1 MKKKSNS
8 YAKWGYI
15 FVAPFTIA
23 FLIFTLYPIAYTVVL
38 GFTDFKGLTTTT
50 FHFLDDPFGNFKSIL
65 GNPTFMTALKNTFS
79 WRYSRIKDNRQKW
92 YHLLN
97 KQQRHYGLFIV

>member
-50 FHFLDDPFGNFKSIL
+50 FLTAI
-65 GNPTFMTALKNTFS
+65 PTSSSQRWVPRVSTTFS
-79 WRYSRIKDNRQKW
+79 RRPT
-92 YHLLN
+92 
-97 KQQRHYGLFIV
+97 